1 MLNTLYRDS
10 LGKGHAYIEMGRVK
24 TWEGEEHRVVIC
36 YSTQERQPVVPYQLL
51 QLLHVTTTDISLLL
65 EGMIL
70 GGLSAILGEGEI
82 ASFEIKAVRAVKD
95 STKVK
100 NQEFQ
105 KAKNEGEES
114 G

>member
-1 MLNTLYRDS
+1 MQHKGRDS
-10 LGKGHAYIEMGRVK
+10 FRKGHVYIELGRVES
-24 TWEGEEHRVVIC
+24 WEDEVHSVVKR
-36 YSTQERQPVVPYQLL
+36 YLTQECQPVVPYQLL